1 MITTVLFGFMSAA
14 AVWLAALSYIDR
26 KARTI
31 AATFLMA
38 TWALSSLSLE
48 LRLLWPIM
56 DATFG
61 TLFILWWIDNPR
73 SWKIYLF
80 WLFLMQSLCHAAYHI
95 ALAFGGNVGYC
106 YTAALNALFVCQL
119 LVVSSDGIKRG
130 RGMCVGWVAGN
141 FSRALPDAVRAFLAR
156 PER

>member
-1 MITTVLFGFMSAA
+1 MHITVLFGLMSAA
-14 AVWLAALSYIDR
+14 AVWLAALSYSDR
-26 KARTI
+26 QARTI

-38 TWALSSLSLE
+38 AWLLANVSFGT
-48 LRLLWPIM
+48 RLLWPIM
-56 DATFG
+56 DATFE

-119 LVVSSDGIKRG
+119 LVVSSDGIKRV
-130 RGMCVGWVAGN
+130 RGMCVGWGAGN
-141 FSRALPDAVRAFLAR
+141 FSRAWPDAVRAFLAR